1 MEESDESSLM
11 VVIILAAIVALCCVA
26 VVIFMIVRRGKPKT
40 GIETNTDFEDYA
52 TNKGETTGKADQTE
66 LINQTDGNMTKVD
79 TVGSDL

>member
-1 MEESDESSLM
+1 
-11 VVIILAAIVALCCVA
+11 
-26 VVIFMIVRRGKPKT
+26 MIVRRGKPKT

-79 TVGSDL
+79 TIGSDL